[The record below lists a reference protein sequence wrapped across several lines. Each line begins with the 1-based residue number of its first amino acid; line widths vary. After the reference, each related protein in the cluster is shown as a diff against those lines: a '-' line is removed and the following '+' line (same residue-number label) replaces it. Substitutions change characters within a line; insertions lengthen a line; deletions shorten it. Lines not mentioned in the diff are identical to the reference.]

1 MKKLLLTAAAVV
13 LFTTVNAQTKFGVK
27 AGYSLSKLNSDE
39 DLDTFDGVDGS
50 LKSKSGFY
58 IGALVEHKFTNTFA
72 LQGEVQYANLG
83 GRAEVGI
90 SGITVVENFNLN
102 RIVIPVA
109 AKYYVTPELG
119 IYAGPFVSFKTNTK
133 VNVKVKGAQSDP
145 QALNA
150 AENFLENA
158 FDDSLKSSEFGLFFG
173 AEYNAYKGIFFDARY
188 SFGLSNMIKDPVY
201 DEKMKMNFLQI
212 GVGYK
217 FK

>member
-39 DLDTFDGVDGS
+39 NLSSVDGVNGT

-58 IGALVEHKFTNTFA
+58 IGALVEHKLTNKFA

-83 GRAEVGI
+83 GKAEVGI

-109 AKYYVTPELG
+109 AKYYATPELG
-119 IYAGPFVSFKTNTK
+119 IYAGPFVSFRTNTN
-133 VNVKVKGAQSDP
+133 VNVKVKGAQSNP
-145 QALNA
+145 QALSA
-150 AENFLENA
+150 AENYLENA
-158 FDDSLKSSEFGLFFG
+158 FDNGLKSSEFGLFFG
-173 AEYNAYKGIFFDARY
+173 AEYNAYKGLFFDARY

-201 DEKMKMNFLQI
+201 DEKMRMNFLQI